1 MNQRKPVNAKQQEW
15 EWHRTKKE
23 CETNKR
29 PTVERNKGLVRYTD
43 DHTERS
49 TAATDGAEKNKTNK
63 QKNNNNP
70 KPNLLRSEFL
80 KYQNECEV
88 CGEIIILLKLL
99 LLKVLHKADID
110 PLKNTN
116 THSNLNRADN
126 KNNFITGVFYF
137 ENLNLY
143 SVKH

>member
-1 MNQRKPVNAKQQEW
+1 M
-15 EWHRTKKE
+15 
-23 CETNKR
+23 
-29 PTVERNKGLVRYTD
+29 ERNKGLVRYTD

-70 KPNLLRSEFL
+70 KSNLLRSEFL

>member
-1 MNQRKPVNAKQQEW
+1 MLSSRSGSDTGQRKSVKP
-15 EWHRTKKE
+15 TKGQLWR
-23 CETNKR
+23 ET
-29 PTVERNKGLVRYTD
+29 KGWSDILTTTRRGPLQLLM
-43 DHTERS
+43 EQK
-49 TAATDGAEKNKTNK
+49 KNKTNK

-70 KPNLLRSEFL
+70 KSNLLRSEFL

-126 KNNFITGVFYF
+126 KKQ
-137 ENLNLY
+137 LY
-143 SVKH
+143 YRSILF